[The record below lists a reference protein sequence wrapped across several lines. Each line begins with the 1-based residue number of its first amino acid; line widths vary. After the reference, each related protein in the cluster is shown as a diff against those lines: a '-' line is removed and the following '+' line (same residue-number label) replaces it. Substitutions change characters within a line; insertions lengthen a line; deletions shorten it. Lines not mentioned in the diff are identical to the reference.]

1 MIKEAVSEIQGVLD
15 AYQRLAPIM
24 IHTPAAPSNILSA
37 EKTGEIYLKL
47 ENLQRTGSF
56 KARGAYNK
64 LATLTE
70 EEKKRGVIA
79 CSAGNHAQGVALAGA
94 LLGIHVRI
102 FMPLQAAKTKIEA
115 TRNYGAEVILAGE
128 TFDDTN
134 KLLWKRCHVAVRSL
148 SPPLMIER

>member
-37 EKTGEIYLKL
+37 EKAGEIYLKL

-79 CSAGNHAQGVALAGA
+79 CFS
-94 LLGIHVRI
+94 R
-102 FMPLQAAKTKIEA
+102 
-115 TRNYGAEVILAGE
+115 
-128 TFDDTN
+128 
-134 KLLWKRCHVAVRSL
+134 
-148 SPPLMIER
+148 